1 MGIMIELSRGLRE
14 RTRYIKGTESVEI
27 YDEIKPREGDIV
39 IEKHRYS
46 AFYGLSQGSGAQN
59 LIAVQTTS

>member
-27 YDEIKPREGDIV
+27 YDEIKPQEGDIV
-39 IEKHRYS
+39 IEKHR
-46 AFYGLSQGSGAQN
+46 
-59 LIAVQTTS
+59 